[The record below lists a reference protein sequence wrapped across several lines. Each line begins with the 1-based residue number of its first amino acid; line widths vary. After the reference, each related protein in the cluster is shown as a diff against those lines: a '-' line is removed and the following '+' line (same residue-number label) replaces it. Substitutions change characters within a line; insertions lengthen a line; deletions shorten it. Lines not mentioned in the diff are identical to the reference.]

1 MSLTSPLASKFA
13 KIANP
18 LKKLTQNYRAMSLP
32 LEQYT
37 VNLAETG
44 ELVIPETVRKQ
55 LNLQPGDSLT
65 LTLENDGSLRLFSL
79 RKSVQKIQGIFKD
92 IAPGISLADELIQ
105 ERREEVHREGEA

>member
-1 MSLTSPLASKFA
+1 
-13 KIANP
+13 
-18 LKKLTQNYRAMSLP
+18 MSLP

-65 LTLENDGSLRLFSL
+65 LILENDGSLRLFSL

-105 ERREEVHREGEA
+105 ERREEVHREREA

>member
-1 MSLTSPLASKFA
+1 
-13 KIANP
+13 
-18 LKKLTQNYRAMSLP
+18 MSLP

-44 ELVIPETVRKQ
+44 KLVIPETVRKQ

-65 LTLENDGSLRLFSL
+65 LTVENDGSLRLLSL

-105 ERREEVHREGEA
+105 ERREEVHREREA